1 MDIKCNREGDT
12 LTVNVIGRVD
22 TSTAPDFEKFIN
34 ENIGDATNLVLDL
47 NEMSYTSSAGL
58 RVLLK
63 TQKMM
68 NQRGSMKLIGVQ
80 DTVMEILEITGFSD
94 ILTIE

>member
-34 ENIGDATNLVLDL
+34 ENIGDAANLVLDL
-47 NEMSYTSSAGL
+47 TDMSYTSSAGL

-63 TQKMM
+63 AQKMM
-68 NQRGSMKLIGVQ
+68 NQRGSMKLVGVQ
-80 DTVMEILEITGFSD
+80 DTVMEIFGITGFSD

>member
-68 NQRGSMKLIGVQ
+68 NQRGSMKLVGVQ